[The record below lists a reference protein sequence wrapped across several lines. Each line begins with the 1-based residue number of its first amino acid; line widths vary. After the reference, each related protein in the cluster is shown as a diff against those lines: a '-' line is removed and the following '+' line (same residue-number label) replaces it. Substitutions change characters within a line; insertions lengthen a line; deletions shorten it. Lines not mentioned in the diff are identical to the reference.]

1 MQNIYG
7 NYSGLVTSPYWQKKH
22 DVMLIQVRIFSG
34 KQNNPSTTWEWPGRD
49 PVWSDAWEA
58 SSNFRKNFLKFL
70 PIDTFCNAA
79 GDSVGQEQP
88 AMNVIFLDSLKKTL
102 LCMQALLATHPAE
115 QELSPTQHSG
125 DYHLQFLSSDSNS
138 RKNTCKSRGVSP
150 THQAWAVP
158 PFPMAHAARAG
169 AGAALGFPLNQ
180 ISTGAGKAPTRG
192 EIQLHGAGTETTQPK
207 LGSTW
212 KEGKPVLVTWQRRGR
227 GLSMRDFPWRPQS
240 KNTRC
245 EIWPGCKDSLQQ
257 KQPRDPYWAFG

>member
-34 KQNNPSTTWEWPGRD
+34 KQNNPSITWEWPGRD

-115 QELSPTQHSG
+115 QELSPMQHSG

-138 RKNTCKSRGVSP
+138 RKNTCKSRGVPPPTRRGLFLLSP
-150 THQAWAVP
+150 RLTQPGQGLELPWASHWIRSVLVLAKHP
-158 PFPMAHAARAG
+158 PEGKSSCMVLGQRPHSQSWAARE
-169 AGAALGFPLNQ
+169 
-180 ISTGAGKAPTRG
+180 K
-192 EIQLHGAGTETTQPK
+192 
-207 LGSTW
+207 
-212 KEGKPVLVTWQRRGR
+212 KE
-227 GLSMRDFPWRPQS
+227 
-240 KNTRC
+240 
-245 EIWPGCKDSLQQ
+245 SLC
-257 KQPRDPYWAFG
+257 W

>member
-34 KQNNPSTTWEWPGRD
+34 KQNNPSITWEWPGRD

-125 DYHLQFLSSDSNS
+125 DYPITCSSCLLILIQG
-138 RKNTCKSRGVSP
+138 KTL
-150 THQAWAVP
+150 
-158 PFPMAHAARAG
+158 ARAVV
-169 AGAALGFPLNQ
+169 FPHPPGVGC
-180 ISTGAGKAPTRG
+180 SSFP
-192 EIQLHGAGTETTQPK
+192 HGSHSQ
-207 LGSTW
+207 
-212 KEGKPVLVTWQRRGR
+212 GR
-227 GLSMRDFPWRPQS
+227 GWSCLGLPTESDQYWCWQSTHPRGNPAAWCWDRDHTAKAGQHVKRR
-240 KNTRC
+240 KACVGNMAEKR
-245 EIWPGCKDSLQQ
+245 
-257 KQPRDPYWAFG
+257 